1 MAVRNVCD
9 GNGTEIA
16 PDTPCTGNFGHQYC
30 DELRPVAENYL
41 ADLNALHTRCAERF
55 TLELSELRALYHE
68 KLAELPD
75 AP

>member
-1 MAVRNVCD
+1 MATINTCD
-9 GNGTEIA
+9 GNGSPIPA
-16 PDTPCTGNFGHQYC
+16 DTPCTGSFGKQYC
-30 DELRPVAENYL
+30 DELRPVAEKYL
-41 ADLNALHTRCAERF
+41 ADLNALHTRNAERF